1 MDPKLLKSP
10 ELKKANDLSLR
21 TSSMLTAMEASL
33 VQKNFDKAC
42 KNETAAINRIAGSGN
57 LELML
62 ALEYQLQLH
71 DLTNYAKADAE
82 IKNPRLG
89 LTDFI
94 AAMTN
99 YERLAERPEEYR
111 RQAAGYPS
119 GSRDK
124 RLDVPMDGLRQA
136 LNSQLTRI
144 QLRQSLMVSDAAK
157 ELYAARRNLLAAIRD
172 SYSLLQQH
180 VVHG

>member
-1 MDPKLLKSP
+1 MDPKILKSR
-10 ELKKANDLSLR
+10 ELDEADALSLQ
-21 TSSMLTAMEASL
+21 TSNMLAAMEASRAQ
-33 VQKNFDKAC
+33 QKFDQAC
-42 KNETAAINRIAGSGN
+42 RREAAAITKIAGSGN
-57 LELML
+57 LEVML

-71 DLTNYAKADAE
+71 DLTNYARTDAE
-82 IKNPRLG
+82 IKNTRLG

-111 RQAAGYPS
+111 RQAAGFPS